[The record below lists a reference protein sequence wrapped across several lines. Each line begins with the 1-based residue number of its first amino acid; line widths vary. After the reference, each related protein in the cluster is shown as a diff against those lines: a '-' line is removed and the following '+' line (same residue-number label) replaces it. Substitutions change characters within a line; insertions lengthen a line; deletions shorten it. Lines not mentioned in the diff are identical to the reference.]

1 MASTV
6 GRLDGS
12 RERHSPGEERGR
24 EKEKGAGREGGGG
37 RGNERDRKR
46 GRERDWVNEWPM
58 NLNFFQ
64 HFHLR
69 MMVWNTV

>member
-37 RGNERDRKR
+37 RGNERET
-46 GRERDWVNEWPM
+46 GREGGREIG
-58 NLNFFQ
+58 
-64 HFHLR
+64 
-69 MMVWNTV
+69 